1 MHLRQLSKPFAASSS
16 APRWPPWTMTPLAP
30 ISAGGR
36 QVLLEQLAA
45 GDADAVVEARD
56 VDRVGRV
63 DVEVDARGLGV
74 GLERFRATG
83 IPDDRALVALRV
95 AEEDLRERRSPRL
108 RLRDRVLLVDV
119 RTDV

>member
-1 MHLRQLSKPFAASSS
+1 
-16 APRWPPWTMTPLAP
+16 MTPLAP

-63 DVEVDARGLGV
+63 DVEVDARRLGV
-74 GLERFRATG
+74 GLERRGAAG
-83 IPDDRALVALRV
+83 VPDHGALLALRV
-95 AEEDLRERRSPRL
+95 AEEELRERRAARL
-108 RLRDRVLLVDV
+108 RLGDRVLLVDV